1 MTTATARVEHPARAR
16 RAARSGSTLIEL
28 VVALALAGVIA
39 GAALR
44 LLDHT
49 QRFARGTALVTEERA
64 QLWGASATLR
74 AAIEE
79 LSTSGGD
86 LRTATDSSLTW
97 AGMIGHAVACRLAP
111 MGADLPPANLA
122 SGIPLTWWA
131 MTPQAGDEVA
141 LLDEGT
147 RLGAADDRWFASRV
161 VTVASVPNGCSG
173 TSFVDPVADAGK
185 AGWHVRLADS
195 LPPSVRPGAAVRVF
209 RLQRMS
215 LYRSAGQWMLG
226 WADWN
231 AAAGAWNIIQ
241 PLAGPLQPHSAPPG
255 ASGLALAWLDS
266 AGAPHPA
273 PAAGPGV
280 ASVRLAVRGRT
291 TAALRMDGVARGIR
305 SDSLR
310 TLLTLRNRR

>member
-1 MTTATARVEHPARAR
+1 MRMTTLTTPSR
-16 RAARSGSTLIEL
+16 RAKHAGSTLVEL
-28 VVALALAGVIA
+28 IVALALAGVIA

-86 LRTATDSSLTW
+86 LRVATDSSMTW
-97 AGMIGHAVACRLAP
+97 AGMIGHGVACRLAP
-111 MGADLPPANLA
+111 LGADLPPANLA

-131 MTPQAGDEVA
+131 MTPQAGDDVA
-141 LLDEGT
+141 ILDEGT

-161 VTVASVPNGCSG
+161 VSVTPLPNGCSG
-173 TSFVDPVADAGK
+173 TSYVDPVTDAGK
-185 AGWHVRLADS
+185 SGWLVRLADS
-195 LPPSVRPGAAVRVF
+195 LPATVRPGAVLRLL

-231 AAAGAWNIIQ
+231 AASGGWNVIQ
-241 PLAGPLQPHSAPPG
+241 PLAGPLQPHVVPPG

-266 AGAPHPA
+266 TGAPDPTPA
-273 PAAGPGV
+273 IGPGV
-280 ASVRLAVRGRT
+280 ASVRLDVRGRT
-291 TAALRMDGVARGIR
+291 TAALRMDGAIRGIR

-310 TLLTLRNRR
+310 THLTLRNRR